1 MFRNID
7 QNKKLF
13 FIAIISLFIPGTYFI
28 ATNTDIN
35 FYVIQQLFYATLFV
49 FSFAIILS
57 LILKKIIK
65 KNFLHT
71 LSSVLLSF
79 FIFFTYSHI
88 QLFIS
93 FLFGKVFLIHHGE
106 FSLFILIFLSVIF
119 FILSIKKNDLFI
131 NFLAIFLP
139 LILFINIVNS
149 INVFINQE
157 ELKYPVFSDEEY
169 FNDKQYNKIL
179 SQKDNKNIY
188 YVSLDGAITL
198 EEFNNQIERINIDE
212 INKDFNR
219 YKFRNLKNIK
229 SNYFRGFCNLDMIA
243 ISEIFNLR
251 RFKNAENLRYC
262 KIKELKSADA
272 DVIHNLISPAAAFP
286 QILTNYDST
295 ALGKTLNKMNYNF
308 YWVGSMTTTS
318 RAINAAVDLPVNC
331 IFFNNSICFR
341 DKSGVR
347 NLLKYYLQFRNM
359 YKANYVLRNYFH
371 LTPIIKISD
380 KINTKGFFIEN
391 YLKNEKYEI
400 DSIKRFLDYSKS
412 KTNNSFTFIHFGLP
426 KINFIYDNFPISF
439 NQDCSLRNIKKRI
452 NTSVLG
458 RQRLQYFNIDEFKDY
473 YASNYYCMLS
483 RLKDFMLFIESF
495 DSNSIVILQAGYN
508 VPIFQNESK
517 RDEYNL
523 LTYVKAPKICQK
535 DLNKGLNNINAVRFL
550 LSCATNKKFN
560 FLEFNK
566 K

>member
-1 MFRNID
+1 M
-7 QNKKLF
+7 
-13 FIAIISLFIPGTYFI
+13 
-28 ATNTDIN
+28 
-35 FYVIQQLFYATLFV
+35 
-49 FSFAIILS
+49 
-57 LILKKIIK
+57 
-65 KNFLHT
+65 
-71 LSSVLLSF
+71 
-79 FIFFTYSHI
+79 
-88 QLFIS
+88 
-93 FLFGKVFLIHHGE
+93 
-106 FSLFILIFLSVIF
+106 
-119 FILSIKKNDLFI
+119 
-131 NFLAIFLP
+131 
-139 LILFINIVNS
+139 
-149 INVFINQE
+149 
-157 ELKYPVFSDEEY
+157 
-169 FNDKQYNKIL
+169 
-179 SQKDNKNIY
+179 
-188 YVSLDGAITL
+188 AITFVPVN
-198 EEFNNQIERINIDE
+198 FN
-212 INKDFNR
+212 K
-219 YKFRNLKNIK
+219 YKAGNV
-229 SNYFRGFCNLDMIA
+229 
-243 ISEIFNLR
+243 IS
-251 RFKNAENLRYC
+251 
-262 KIKELKSADA
+262 SAA
-272 DVIHNLISPAAAFP
+272 TFP
-286 QILTNYDST
+286 TILTNYDST
-295 ALGKTLNKMNYNF
+295 ALGRTLNKMNYNF
-308 YWVGSMTTTS
+308 YWVGSMTT
-318 RAINAAVDLPVNC
+318 NC

-380 KINTKGFFIEN
+380 KINTKGFFKEH
-391 YLKNEKYEI
+391 YLKNAKYEI

-452 NTSVLG
+452 NTNVLG
-458 RQRLQYFNIDEFKDY
+458 RHRLQYFNIDEFKDY

-495 DSNSIVILQAGYN
+495 DSDSIVILQAGYN

>member
-1 MFRNID
+1 MLRKID
-7 QNKKLF
+7 RDKKLF
-13 FIAIISLFIPGTYFI
+13 FVTIISLFIPGTYFS
-28 ATNTDIN
+28 ATRTDIN
-35 FYVIQQLFYATLFV
+35 LYVIQQIFYTTLFV

-71 LSSVLLSF
+71 LSSILLSF
-79 FIFFTYSHI
+79 LIFFTYSNIAIFTH
-88 QLFIS
+88 
-93 FLFGKVFLIHHGE
+93 FLFGNIFLIHQTE
-106 FSLFILIFLSVIF
+106 FSFFITIFLSVIF

-131 NFLAIFLP
+131 NFLAIFFP
-139 LILFINIVNS
+139 LILFINIANS
-149 INVFINQE
+149 INGFINHE
-157 ELKYPVFSDEEY
+157 ELQYPIFSDEEY

-188 YVSLDGAITL
+188 YVYLDGAITL
-198 EEFNNQIERINIDE
+198 EEFNNQIESINIDE
-212 INKDFNR
+212 INKDFDR

-229 SNYFRGFCNLDMIA
+229 SNYFRGGCDLNQIA

-251 RFKNAENLRYC
+251 RFKNADTLYNLSKNQPVFDTKVVPVNLHRC
-262 KIKELKSADA
+262 LTRNVISSAA
-272 DVIHNLISPAAAFP
+272 TFP
-286 QILTNYDST
+286 TILTNYDST

-308 YWVGSMTTTS
+308 YWVGSTET
-318 RAINAAVDLPVNC
+318 NC

-347 NLLKYYLQFRNM
+347 NLLKYYLLQFRKM
-359 YKANYVLRNYFH
+359 YLANYVLRNYFE
-371 LTPIIKISD
+371 LTPIRRIGFKISD
-380 KINTKGFFIEN
+380 KIIAKGFFKEY
-391 YLKNEKYEI
+391 YLKNAKYEI

-412 KTNNSFTFIHFGLP
+412 KTNNSFTFIHFGLL
-426 KINFIYDNFPISF
+426 KINLLYGNLPISF

-452 NTSVLG
+452 ITVHTLYIP
-458 RQRLQYFNIDEFKDY
+458 QYLYTDVSKGY
-473 YASNYYCMLS
+473 YASNYYCMLN

-495 DSNSIVILQAGYN
+495 DSDSIVILQAGYN
-508 VPIFQNESK
+508 VPIFQSESK

-560 FLEFNK
+560 FLEFSK
-566 K
+566 KF

>member
-1 MFRNID
+1 MLRKID
-7 QNKKLF
+7 RDKKLF
-13 FIAIISLFIPGTYFI
+13 FVTIISLFIPGTYFS
-28 ATNTDIN
+28 ATRTDIN
-35 FYVIQQLFYATLFV
+35 LYVIQQIFYTTLFV

-71 LSSVLLSF
+71 LSSILLSF
-79 FIFFTYSHI
+79 FIFFTYSI
-88 QLFIS
+88 IARFTS
-93 FLFGKVFLIHHGE
+93 FLFGNIFLIHHGE
-106 FSLFILIFLSVIF
+106 FSFFITIFLSVIF

-131 NFLAIFLP
+131 NFLAIFFP
-139 LILFINIVNS
+139 LILFINITNA

-157 ELKYPVFSDEEY
+157 ELKYPIFSNEEY

-179 SQKDNKNIY
+179 SQKNNKNIY
-188 YVSLDGAITL
+188 YVLLDGAITL
-198 EEFNNQIERINIDE
+198 EEFNNQIESINIDE
-212 INKDFNR
+212 INKDFDR

-229 SNYFRGFCNLDMIA
+229 SNYFRGDFDLNAIA

-251 RFKNAENLRYC
+251 RFKNADTLYNLSKNQPVFDTKVVTGKLSRC
-262 KIKELKSADA
+262 LTRDIIS
-272 DVIHNLISPAAAFP
+272 SPATFP
-286 QILTNYDST
+286 TILTNYDST

-308 YWVGSMTTTS
+308 YWVGSMTT
-318 RAINAAVDLPVNC
+318 NC
-331 IFFNNSICFR
+331 IYFNNSICFS

-359 YKANYVLRNYFH
+359 YQSNYVLKNYFF
-371 LTPIIKISD
+371 LTPIIRISD
-380 KINTKGFFIEN
+380 KINSKGFFKEN
-391 YLKNEKYEI
+391 YLKNAKYEI
-400 DSIKRFLDYSKS
+400 DSIKRFMDYSKS

-426 KINFIYDNFPISF
+426 KINFIYGDLPISF

-452 NTSVLG
+452 RIPNIIHG
-458 RQRLQYFNIDEFKDY
+458 PQYLYTDVSKVY
-473 YASNYYCMLS
+473 YASNYYCMLN

-495 DSNSIVILQAGYN
+495 DSDSIVILQAGYN
-508 VPIFQNESK
+508 VPIFQSESK

>member
-1 MFRNID
+1 MLRKVD
-7 QNKKLF
+7 RDKKLF
-13 FIAIISLFIPGTYFI
+13 FITIISLFITGTYFS
-28 ATNTDIN
+28 ATRTDVN
-35 FYVIQQLFYATLFV
+35 LYVIQQIFYTTLFV

-71 LSSVLLSF
+71 LSSILLSLL
-79 FIFFTYSHI
+79 IFFTYYEI
-88 QLFIS
+88 KRFTD
-93 FLFGKVFLIHHGE
+93 FLFGNIFLIYHEE
-106 FSLFILIFLSVIF
+106 FSFFITIFLSVIF

-131 NFLAIFLP
+131 NFLAIFFP
-139 LILFINIVNS
+139 LILFINITNA
-149 INVFINQE
+149 INVIINQE
-157 ELKYPVFSDEEY
+157 ELKYPIFSDEEY

-188 YVSLDGAITL
+188 YVYLDGAITL

-212 INKDFNR
+212 INKDFDR

-229 SNYFRGFCNLDMIA
+229 SNYFRGNFDLNAIA

-251 RFKNAENLRYC
+251 RFKNAGTLYNLSKYQPDLDKKAVLENYGQYKTRN
-262 KIKELKSADA
+262 IISSTATFPT
-272 DVIHNLISPAAAFP
+272 ILI
-286 QILTNYDST
+286 NYDST

-308 YWVGSMTTTS
+308 SWVGSLRS
-318 RAINAAVDLPVNC
+318 NC
-331 IFFNNSICFR
+331 IFFNKSICFR
-341 DKSGVR
+341 DKSGIK
-347 NLLKYYLQFRNM
+347 NLLKYFLQFRNM
-359 YKANYVLRNYFH
+359 IKTNYVLRNYFRI
-371 LTPIIKISD
+371 TPAERISD
-380 KINTKGFFIEN
+380 KINTRNYLKKN
-391 YLKNEKYEI
+391 YLKNAKYEI

-426 KINFIYDNFPISF
+426 KINIIYRENFKIGQEDLPISF

-452 NTSVLG
+452 NNFIVLG
-458 RQRLQYFNIDEFKDY
+458 RSRLQYFNIDEFKDY
-473 YASNYYCMLS
+473 YASNYYCMLN

-495 DSNSIVILQAGYN
+495 DPDSIVILQAGYN
-508 VPIFQNESK
+508 VPIFQN
-517 RDEYNL
+517 
-523 LTYVKAPKICQK
+523 
-535 DLNKGLNNINAVRFL
+535 DLNQGLNNINAVRFL